1 MAEKRLEDGDTQVWP
16 KVTSAEQF
24 RRAAVTV
31 VLTLQVTV
39 MVITLRYSKTSTHY
53 LNGTAVLLA
62 EGLKMAIC
70 LSVLAWQHGSRLGE
84 HLVQEIAG
92 KPQDLFLV
100 SVPALLYLLQNNLLF
115 FAMEHLE
122 AVIYQVTY
130 QLKILT
136 TAICMVLLLGKRLT
150 SQQWL
155 SLFLLAFGVALAQGG
170 SEGEVSSKSSAASEA
185 KQAHAQL
192 VGFFALI
199 VACFTSGFAGV
210 YTEKLLKQ
218 SSVSLWLRNVQL
230 GLWSLVVGAVALYC
244 GEGTEIREHG
254 FFHGYTG
261 VVWCVVVLQ
270 AASGILVAL
279 VIKLADNII
288 KSFSAAMSLLISTLV
303 SVPVFGFQPNRFF
316 AVGACM
322 VLLSAHLYSGGSL
335 PWPLSEARGGRQEKP
350 RRDAEMMGKAV
361 QLGDDSPEK
370 AIMRQSVVAD
380 KV

>member
-1 MAEKRLEDGDTQVWP
+1 MAEKREEDSDAQGWQ
-16 KVTSAEQF
+16 KVVSVEQF

-31 VLTLQVTV
+31 VLTLQVTL

-70 LSVLAWQHGSRLGE
+70 LSVLAWQHGGRLGD
-84 HLVQEIAG
+84 HLMQELAG
-92 KPQDLFLV
+92 KPKDLVLV
-100 SVPALLYLLQNNLLF
+100 SMPALLYLLQNNLLF

-136 TAICMVLLLGKRLT
+136 TAICMVLMLGKRLT
-150 SQQWL
+150 GQQWAAL
-155 SLFLLAFGVALAQGG
+155 LLLASGVALAQGG
-170 SEGEVSSKSSAASEA
+170 SEGEAGSGATARASP

-192 VGFFALI
+192 IGFIALI

-210 YTEKLLKQ
+210 YTERLLKQ
-218 SSVSLWLRNVQL
+218 SGVSLWLRNVQL
-230 GLWSLVVGAVALYC
+230 GIWSLVVGAVALYF
-244 GEGTEIREHG
+244 GEGSEIRERG
-254 FFHGYTG
+254 FFAGYTW
-261 VVWCVVVLQ
+261 VVWCVVLLQ

-303 SVPVFGFQPNRFF
+303 SIPVFGFQPNRYF
-316 AVGACM
+316 AAGACL

-335 PWPLSEARGGRQEKP
+335 PCLGEGRGGPQEKSQ
-350 RRDAEMMGKAV
+350 REAEKLGKAL
-361 QLGDDSPEK
+361 QLIDGSSEK
-370 AIMRQSVVAD
+370 AVMRFSVISD